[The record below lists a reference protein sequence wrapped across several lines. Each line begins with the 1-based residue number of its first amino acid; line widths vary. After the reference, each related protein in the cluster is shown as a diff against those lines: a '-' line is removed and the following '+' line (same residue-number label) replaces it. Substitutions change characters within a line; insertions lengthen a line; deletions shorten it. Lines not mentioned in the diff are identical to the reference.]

1 MKKFLTTLNSEEG
14 STLVVSLLILALLSL
29 VGIAAITTSTIE
41 SNIAGN
47 EKFYKIAFYEAEGGT
62 ELGTE
67 LIEEN
72 ICCPAGFS
80 SPIIGDKAKKVRIA
94 DDNADVNPSPVP
106 LAFWQNELTGSLIPD
121 DNNRH
126 AYFPSNYTGLDPHTN
141 ITFSGVTRLS
151 TGSALQMAAGYE
163 GVGKGAAGGGMHL
176 LYEIHSQHKGK
187 HNSKSV
193 VKIQWRHVVGQEGAC
208 KH

>member
-1 MKKFLTTLNSEEG
+1 MKRLLATLNNEQG
-14 STLVVSLLILALLSL
+14 SVLVLSILILALLSL

-41 SNIAGN
+41 NKIAGN

-62 ELGTE
+62 ELGAE

-80 SPIIGDKAKKVRIA
+80 SHIIGSKPQKVRIIN
-94 DDNADVNPSPVP
+94 DDANVNPSPVP
-106 LAFWQNELTGSLIPD
+106 LAFWQNELTSSLIPD
-121 DNNRH
+121 DDNRH
-126 AYFPSNYTGLDPHTN
+126 VYFPSNYTGLAPHTN

-151 TGSALQMAAGYE
+151 TGSPLQMAAGYE
-163 GVGKGAAGGGMHL
+163 GVGKGAGGGGMHI
-176 LYEIHSQHKGK
+176 LYEIYSQHKGK

-193 VKIQWRHVVGQEGAC
+193 IMTRWRHVVGKEGAC